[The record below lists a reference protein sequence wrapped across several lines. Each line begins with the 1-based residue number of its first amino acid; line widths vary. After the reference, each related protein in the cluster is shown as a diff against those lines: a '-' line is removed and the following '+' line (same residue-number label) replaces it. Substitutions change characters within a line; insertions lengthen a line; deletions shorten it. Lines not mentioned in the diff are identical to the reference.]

1 MTETIGGLES
11 AAEPEEDAR
20 RFAHFPCFDGYRA
33 IAVTGVV
40 LLHVA
45 FASGF
50 MYRHP
55 SLGGYLFNADFGVS
69 LFFMISG
76 FLLYRPFASSHMAG
90 RPGPAVRPYFR
101 RRALRIL
108 PAYWVALT
116 VVVYVLHQQHIH
128 SLKEFLLLYGLL
140 QIYSEPY
147 HFHGIQQAWSLGTE
161 VSFYV
166 FLPLYAASVRR
177 LSVGVRARHR
187 LALELGL
194 VALLCA
200 IGLASRFVLMTARGE
215 DTYSLTTL
223 PVYLDL
229 FALGMGLA
237 VLSAWDASRSTPAP
251 RLAAMGRRP
260 WLWCLVAVAAYW
272 TVVNRLDIP
281 INYKTPLTPGQW
293 VARDG
298 LFGVAAFCLLVP
310 GVFGPQSRGGVR
322 RFLRLRP
329 VQWLGMVSYG
339 VYLWHEAA
347 IDLYQ
352 HWTHTRFFTGA
363 FPLMLTGTAAITL
376 AIAVASYFVVER
388 PALRLKGPRA

>member
-11 AAEPEEDAR
+11 AAEPDQAR
-20 RFAHFPCFDGYRA
+20 RYAHFPCFDGYRA
-33 IAVTGVV
+33 IAVTCVV

-55 SLGGYLFNADFGVS
+55 SLGGYLFNGDFGVA
-69 LFFMISG
+69 LFFVISG
-76 FLLYRPFASSHMAG
+76 FLLYRPFAASHMTG
-90 RPGPAVRPYFR
+90 RPGPAVRAYFR

-116 VVVYVLHQQHIH
+116 IIVYVLHQQHIR
-128 SLKEFLLLYGLL
+128 SFKEFVLLYGLL

-161 VSFYV
+161 VSFYL
-166 FLPLYAASVRR
+166 FLPLYAFGVRR

-194 VALLCA
+194 VALLYA
-200 IGLASRFVLMTARGE
+200 IGLASRFGLMTWRGQ
-215 DTYSLTTL
+215 DTFSLTTL

-229 FALGMGLA
+229 FAVGMGLA
-237 VLSAWDASRSTPAP
+237 VLSAWDGSRSTPAP

-260 WLWCLVAVAAYW
+260 WLWCLAAVAAYW
-272 TVVNRLDIP
+272 TVVNQLDIP
-281 INYKTPLTPGQW
+281 IDYSPLTPGQW
-293 VARDG
+293 VARDA
-298 LFGVAAFCLLVP
+298 LFGAAAFCLLVP
-310 GVFGPQSRGGVR
+310 GVFGPQSHGGVR
-322 RFLRLRP
+322 RCLRLRP
-329 VQWLGMVSYG
+329 VQWVGLVSYG

-352 HWTHTRFFTGA
+352 SWTNTPFFTGA
-363 FPLMLTGTAAITL
+363 LPLFLAGTAAITL
-376 AIAVASYFVVER
+376 AIAAASYVIVER
-388 PALRLKGPRA
+388 PALRLKGPRT

>member
-1 MTETIGGLES
+1 VTETVGSRETTAGPDG
-11 AAEPEEDAR
+11 AATN
-20 RFAHFPCFDGYRA
+20 AHFPCFDGYRA
-33 IAVTGVV
+33 IAVTCVV

-55 SLGGYLFNADFGVS
+55 SVGGYLFNGDFGVT
-69 LFFMISG
+69 LFFVISG
-76 FLLYRPFASSHMAG
+76 FLLYRPFASSHLAG
-90 RPGPAVRPYFR
+90 RPGPAVRSYFR

-116 VVVYVLHQQHIH
+116 VIVYVLHQQHIR
-128 SLKEFLLLYGLL
+128 SFKEFLLLYGLL

-166 FLPLYAASVRR
+166 FLPLYALGVRR
-177 LSVGVRARHR
+177 LSAGLKPRHK
-187 LALELGL
+187 LSLELGL
-194 VALLCA
+194 VALLYA
-200 IGLASRFVLMTARGE
+200 IGLTSRFVLMTSRGQ

-237 VLSAWDASRSTPAP
+237 ALSAWDASRSTRDP

-281 INYKTPLTPGQW
+281 IDYSPLTPGQW
-293 VARDG
+293 VARDA
-298 LFGVAAFCLLVP
+298 LFGLAAFSLLVP

-329 VQWLGMVSYG
+329 VQFVGLVSYG
-339 VYLWHEAA
+339 IYLWHEAA

-352 HWTHTRFFTGA
+352 SWTNTRFFTGA
-363 FPLMLTGTAAITL
+363 LPLMLIGTAAITL
-376 AIAVASYFVVER
+376 AIAVASYVVVER